1 MYLPTYGTSLVAQAG
16 KESSYNAGGKI
27 PWRKDRLPSILG
39 LPWGSDCKESA
50 HNAGDLTL
58 IPGWEDP
65 LEEGMATHSSILAWR
80 ILMDREAWRAKV
92 HGVARS
98 RTQLSD

>member
-50 HNAGDLTL
+50 HNAGDQSL
-58 IPGWEDP
+58 IPGSGRSPGEKNGYP
-65 LEEGMATHSSILAWR
+65 LQFSILAWR
-80 ILMDREAWRAKV
+80 LLWTEEPGGLQSMGSQ
-92 HGVARS
+92 GVGY
-98 RTQLSD
+98 D